1 MTIYSLVG
9 KKNGKWE
16 SIAVGED
23 YKSYKDRFMALT
35 EKNEGFEA
43 IVLLDG
49 NQGIL
54 KRKFMTPDKE
64 VEAPKSF
71 KKGH

>member
-23 YKSYKDRFMALT
+23 YKSYKARFVEIA

-64 VEAPKSF
+64 IEAPKKVY
-71 KKGH
+71 KK